1 MNAKVHQELDSGGDL
16 DSIGKNVKMLD
27 FSPQDPWQGHSQ
39 IGRSSGATTVLK
51 SLKMVLQICHT
62 FHSILLFFQKHL
74 TLNNNNAKVKHV

>member
-39 IGRSSGATTVLK
+39 IGR
-51 SLKMVLQICHT
+51 
-62 FHSILLFFQKHL
+62 
-74 TLNNNNAKVKHV
+74 